1 MNKSIEAIRDQL
13 LPAGSNDRNI
23 PYFHWWPHSNQT
35 EWIVY
40 NFDKPYTISKS
51 KIFWFS
57 DGGGCKAPKT
67 WRLYYKKNNKWEE
80 VKCKNEYGV
89 QLDIINTTNF
99 EPVTTTAVKLE
110 VDLPEDCASGM
121 HEWIIE

>member
-1 MNKSIEAIRDQL
+1 M
-13 LPAGSNDRNI
+13 
-23 PYFHWWPHSNQT
+23 
-35 EWIVY
+35 Y